1 MMAEEERR
9 IMAATYKMAA
19 YPKEI
24 SFRDGSTATVRPLEP
39 GDADGL
45 LDFFLSIPEED
56 RFFLKDDVA
65 SPAQIRE
72 WTQHLNFD
80 RALPLVALDNDRIV
94 AEAVLLRSRGKA
106 RSHIAEIRIAVTPD
120 WRNRGLG
127 SALMRE
133 LCDIAA
139 DAELDAVH
147 FEVVEDGESAAV
159 EAAGAIGFVRVGRI
173 EGGARDQQGHLHD
186 IVLLAMPL
194 HKYYEWSKY

>member
-1 MMAEEERR
+1 
-9 IMAATYKMAA
+9 MAATYKMAA

-24 SFRDGSTATVRPLEP
+24 SLLDGPTATVRPLEP

-45 LDFFLSIPEED
+45 LDFFLSVPEED
-56 RFFLKDDVA
+56 RFFLKDNVA

-72 WTQHLNFD
+72 WTQHLDFD
-80 RALPLVALDNDRIV
+80 RALPLVALDDGKIV
-94 AEAVLLRSRGKA
+94 AEAVLLRRRGNA
-106 RSHIAEIRIAVTPD
+106 RSHVAEIRIAVTPN

-139 DAELDAVH
+139 DAELDTVLL
-147 FEVVEDGESAAV
+147 EVVEDCESAAV
-159 EAAGAIGFVRVGRI
+159 EAAGAMGFVRAGRI

-194 HKYYEWSKY
+194 GKYYEWSKY

>member
-1 MMAEEERR
+1 
-9 IMAATYKMAA
+9 MAATYKIAA

-24 SFRDGSTATVRPLEP
+24 AGRGGLTATVRPLES

-45 LDFFLSIPEED
+45 LDFFLSLPEED
-56 RFFLKDDVA
+56 RFFLKDDVT
-65 SPAQIRE
+65 SPALIRE

-80 RALPLVALDNDRIV
+80 RTLPLVALDNGKIV
-94 AEAVLLRSRGKA
+94 AEGVLVRRRGNA
-106 RSHIAEIRIAVTPD
+106 RSHMAEIRITVTPE
-120 WRNRGLG
+120 WRDRGLG

-139 DAELDAVH
+139 DAELDAVLL
-147 FEVVEDGESAAV
+147 EVVEDCESAAV
-159 EAAGAIGFVRVGRI
+159 EAAEGMGFVHAGRI

-194 HKYYEWSKY
+194 GKYYEWSKY